1 MRTNRWINL
10 PASQLPKGSVAVL
23 AVVLLGLT
31 ACALEPPVTVSQR
44 DSVVGQGIVIGVTNT
59 SDDYLHEVVVEITS
73 PAGETRQFAMATL
86 NPHESVNV
94 GWLKLDGW
102 PIPEGS
108 EVSVSA
114 KGFMMASG
122 PWRMKGDP

>member
-1 MRTNRWINL
+1 MGMTKARVPL
-10 PASQLPKGSVAVL
+10 PRRRSGGMLLVL
-23 AVVLLGLT
+23 AALALALT
-31 ACALEPPVTVSQR
+31 ACALEPPITVSQR
-44 DSVVGQGIVIGVTNT
+44 ESAVGQGIVIGVTNT
-59 SDDYLHEVVVEITS
+59 SGDYLHEVVVDITS
-73 PAGETRQFAMATL
+73 PAGETRQLTMVTL
-86 NPHESVNV
+86 NPHESVNI

-122 PWRMKGDP
+122 PWQMKS